1 MVGQPAK
8 LCVCLMYGLHHWNRI
23 GMNDADFKQLPLLDA
38 EVLTELREI
47 MEDGFADLIRLFLH
61 DAPLQFNRLQT
72 AVAQGDA
79 NDLYQTA
86 HKFKSTCGSIGA
98 IRLAEIIRRLELAGR
113 QSVLEGTVELLRHAQ
128 STADETF
135 RGLQTELG

>member
-1 MVGQPAK
+1 
-8 LCVCLMYGLHHWNRI
+8 
-23 GMNDADFKQLPLLDA
+23 MNDADFKQLPLLDA

-61 DAPLQFNRLQT
+61 DAPQQLNRLQT

-79 NDLYQTA
+79 NDLYQAA

-98 IRLAEIIRRLELAGR
+98 VRLAEIIRRLEWAGR
-113 QSVLEGTVELLRHAQ
+113 QSVLEGAVELLRYAQ
-128 STADETF
+128 NTANETIN
-135 RGLQTELG
+135 GLQTELV